1 MGPRY
6 SWNCRV
12 PLYSPQCG
20 VSRAAFKQ
28 TGVVTAVS
36 GAVVTIDSLAGAGA
50 NYFNGGKLTW
60 IDPAKENILQLMITS
75 YDNATGAFTLVSVP
89 YGLGAGL
96 SADAY
101 PGCDHSL
108 DTCLAKFANVAN
120 YRGEPHIP
128 GKVPFNGTTLF

>member
-6 SWNCRV
+6 SRNCRV

-28 TGVVTAVS
+28 TGMVTAVS
-36 GAVVTIDSLAGAGA
+36 GAVVTIASLAGAGV

-60 IDPAKENILQLMITS
+60 IDPAKGNILQQMIAS

-96 SADAY
+96 SVDAY